1 MAYHGLFDAG
11 EQWPKD
17 VILFWQRSVRLQ
29 FDFKIPRS
37 VSYNL
42 ECRKVNVEQTV
53 KELGKVD

>member
-37 VSYNL
+37 VRLQFGVQKSKFKL
-42 ECRKVNVEQTV
+42 LRFIA
-53 KELGKVD
+53 